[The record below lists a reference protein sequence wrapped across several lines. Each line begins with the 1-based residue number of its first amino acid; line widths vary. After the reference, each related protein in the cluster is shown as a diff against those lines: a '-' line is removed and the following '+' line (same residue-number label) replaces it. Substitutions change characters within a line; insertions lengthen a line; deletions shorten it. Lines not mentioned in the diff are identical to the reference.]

1 MDRNS
6 GSTIPTTIRLARW
19 TPKNRGGPTRS
30 ISCSVLKGVEMT
42 NETIKVVLMVM
53 LLGGLRTAIF
63 VTEMPKSQPWLVY
76 QTFLDWMIALVW
88 PAMPEPAT
96 GYHTA

>member
-1 MDRNS
+1 MD
-6 GSTIPTTIRLARW
+6 A
-19 TPKNRGGPTRS
+19 KNRGGPTRS

-63 VTEMPKSQPWLVY
+63 VTEMPKSQPRLVY

-88 PAMPEPAT
+88 PAMPEPRLS
-96 GYHTA
+96 